1 METHGLSVFLRKK
14 FILHNGVAIVL
25 LLILHKEVL
34 MKIRNW
40 LGEVM
45 DREET
50 KEAAAYGLG
59 YGIGFGIAYVGILAV
74 AVIASYIAP
83 SDQA

>member
-1 METHGLSVFLRKK
+1 MASQFFLRKK

-25 LLILHKEVL
+25 LLFFQKEEKDMNWIKEVL
-34 MKIRNW
+34 N
-40 LGEVM
+40 
-45 DREET
+45 REET

-74 AVIASYIAP
+74 AVVASVIAP
-83 SDQA
+83 SDAQ

>member
-1 METHGLSVFLRKK
+1 
-14 FILHNGVAIVL
+14 
-25 LLILHKEVL
+25 

-45 DREET
+45 EKDEA

-74 AVIASYIAP
+74 AVIASYLTP
-83 SDQA
+83 SDNQ